1 MNIVTLVGSLRKNSF
16 NMQVAK
22 TMQERYKD
30 KLNMQIPDIGALPHF
45 NQDDELDPP
54 QVVKDFKAAIA
65 NADGVIIITPEY
77 NWSVP
82 GVLKN
87 ALDWTSRV
95 EQVFIGKPVM
105 TLGATPGMMG
115 TIRAQLHLRDILV
128 APGIQANILPPG
140 ANEILINTVQQKVD
154 EQTGQLVDEST
165 LSFLDSKIE
174 AFLDFAKTN

>member
-1 MNIVTLVGSLRKNSF
+1 MNIVTLVGSLRKDSF

-30 KLNMQIPDIGALPHF
+30 KLTMQIADIGALPHF

-54 QVVKDFKAAIA
+54 QAVKDFKTSIA
-65 NADGVIIITPEY
+65 NADAVIIITPEY

-87 ALDWTSRV
+87 ALDWTSRGEKV
-95 EQVFIGKPVM
+95 LIGKKVM

-115 TIRAQLHLRDILV
+115 TLRAQLHLRDILV
-128 APGIQANILPPG
+128 APGIQAEILPPG
-140 ANEILINTVQQKVD
+140 TNEILINFASQKID
-154 EQTGQLVDEST
+154 EQTGQLADETT
-165 LSFLDSKIE
+165 LSFLDSKVE
-174 AFLDFAKTN
+174 AFVDFVKAK

>member
-30 KLNMQIPDIGALPHF
+30 KLNMQIADIGALPHF

-54 QVVKDFKAAIA
+54 QVVKDFKASIA

-87 ALDWTSRV
+87 ALDWTSRAEKV
-95 EQVFIGKPVM
+95 LIGKKVM
-105 TLGATPGMMG
+105 TLGATPGMLG

-128 APGIQANILPPG
+128 APGIQAEILPPG
-140 ANEILINTVQQKVD
+140 ANEILINFASQKID
-154 EQTGQLVDEST
+154 EQTGQLVDETT
-165 LSFLDSKIE
+165 LSFLDGKVD
-174 AFLDFAKTN
+174 AFVEFMKSV